1 MIKPILLFS
10 SETWAP
16 EMKPNNDTE
25 DSFLKFCKH
34 ILGVNRETINNAVMS
49 ELGVYPLE
57 IDTKINLISFYL
69 YTKGTENLLLSKS
82 LLEVKNLI
90 PTG

>member
-25 DSFLKFCKH
+25 NSFLKFCKH
-34 ILGVNRETINNAVMS
+34 ILGVNRKAINNAVMS
-49 ELGVYPLE
+49 ELGVYLLE
-57 IDTKINLISFYL
+57 IDTKINMIS
-69 YTKGTENLLLSKS
+69 S
-82 LLEVKNLI
+82 
-90 PTG
+90 